1 MRAIVVSTSH
11 AAGAGG
17 GSRPRNPDG
26 TLDFVDRVKYTIKSG
41 GANIYPAEI
50 ERHILADA
58 AVVRKKDARW
68 GEVPV
73 VFAARTDEALTGED
87 VIGMCRGKIANHK
100 LPKEV
105 HFVAM
110 EELPGSTSGKI
121 QRHVLEARL
130 G

>member
-1 MRAIVVSTSH
+1 MTKS
-11 AAGAGG
+11 AGE
-17 GSRPRNPDG
+17 
-26 TLDFVDRVKYTIKSG
+26 
-41 GANIYPAEI
+41 NIYPAEI
-50 ERHILADA
+50 ERHILADPQISDA
-58 AVVRKKDARW
+58 AVVRKQDDRW

-73 VFAARTDEALTGED
+73 AFAARTDETLTAEG
-87 VIGMCRGKIANHK
+87 VIEMCRGKIANYK

-110 EELPGSTSGKI
+110 EDLSRSTSGKI